1 MRNLL
6 LGSFAGLALIAGA
19 SAQAADMPAAP
30 IVRAPVPAVALVDW
44 SGIYIGGHAGFA
56 WSDVRFTFTDD
67 QDNSE
72 DLRFSPNSFMG
83 GGQLGAQW
91 QFDRWV
97 LGVEGTWSGLSMNQ
111 TVQSTV
117 TPGESHSINIDQTA
131 TATVR
136 FGSVWDRALIY
147 AKGGYAAAR
156 MNIHSVDTVNG
167 ITADDRRWRSGWTIG
182 AGVDYMAFENVIIGA
197 EFDYYN
203 FNFDNTNG
211 LYNDGVSTFSVSASN
226 GNIYA
231 LMARAS
237 YLFK

>member
-1 MRNLL
+1 MKNLL

-19 SAQAADMPAAP
+19 SAQAADMPAEP
-30 IVRAPVPAVALVDW
+30 IVKAPAPAVAMVEW
-44 SGIYIGGHAGFA
+44 SGLYIGGHAGYA

-72 DLRFSPNSFMG
+72 DLRFSPSSFMG

-91 QFDRWV
+91 QYDQWV
-97 LGVEGTWSGLSMNQ
+97 LGLEGTWSAMSMNQ
-111 TVQSTV
+111 MVPSTV

-131 TATVR
+131 TATVK
-136 FGSVWDRALIY
+136 FGSVWDRALFY

-167 ITADDRRWRSGWTIG
+167 ITADNTRWRSGWTIG
-182 AGVDYMAFENVIIGA
+182 AGVDYMAFENVIVGA

-211 LYNDGVSTFSVSASN
+211 LYNDGVSTFSVAASN